1 MRPSYS
7 RFPLAD
13 LQVAEAALAAEVQLL
28 GSAFITA
35 MKVLESALVA
45 STQPSP
51 FTLENV
57 KLPDGSKLAAN
68 SCRILA
74 HSLNLIQ
81 TFLRRQLAG
90 EKPFRITPPLSMTR
104 PFLGLL
110 PRLFSDSTVLIEAQ
124 SRYWR
129 QALDLWQAVSLR
141 LLGEKADPAV
151 RPAPGDKRFRDAVWA
166 ENALFDWIKQFYLLT
181 ARHFYYLFT
190 QVEDLDPKTAE
201 KIEFYTRQWLDA
213 LSPTNFPLTN
223 PEVIQTT
230 LETGGENLVQ
240 GLANL
245 LEDLDRG
252 NGRLRLTQTDPEA
265 FEPGRNLATT
275 PGKVIYQTE
284 LMQLLQYQPTT
295 ESVYQRPLLIVPPW
309 INKYYILDLQPKNSF
324 IQWAV
329 AQGFTVFVIS
339 WVNPDAR
346 LAEKNFEHY
355 LAEGTLAALEAIQQ
369 ATGEREVNAIGY
381 CIGGTLL
388 FCTLAYLAAIQEPRL
403 RSATALT
410 TLIDFTEVGELGV
423 FIDEE
428 QLARLDKKMEKQ
440 GYLAGAHMAQ
450 VFNQLRANDLI
461 WSSMIHRYLL
471 GEDPFPFDLLYW
483 NSDATR
489 MPKAMH
495 HFYLHQMY
503 LENRLKEP
511 GGISLLG
518 IPLDLGRIEIPV
530 YFLATQ
536 EDHIA
541 PWRSV
546 YAGAH
551 LPAGP
556 VTFVLGESGH
566 IAGVINPPAARK
578 YGYRTQA
585 ELPATAD
592 TWLEK
597 TTRQPGS
604 WWMHWLDWIQPYAGP
619 KGRAR
624 VPGDGGLQ
632 PLEAAPGSYVKVAGI
647 E

>member
-1 MRPSYS
+1 MAESHPI
-7 RFPLAD
+7 FPLPEMQLVEDA
-13 LQVAEAALAAEVQLL
+13 LVAEAKLL
-28 GSAFITA
+28 GSALTLE
-35 MKVLESALVA
+35 MKLLEGALVA

-51 FTLENV
+51 FKPKNV

-68 SCRILA
+68 FCRIMT
-74 HSLNLIQ
+74 HSQHLVQEFI
-81 TFLRRQLAG
+81 RRQLAG
-90 EKPFRITPPLSMTR
+90 ETSFRAPAPLSAAR
-104 PFLGLL
+104 SFLNLF
-110 PRLFSDSTVLIEAQ
+110 PRLMSDLNTLVEAQ
-124 SRYWR
+124 YRYW
-129 QALDLWQAVSLR
+129 QDALNLWQVVSLG

-151 RPAPGDKRFRDAVWA
+151 RPAPGDKRFRDDVWA
-166 ENALFDWIKQFYLLT
+166 ENALFDLIKQSYLLT
-181 ARHFYYLFT
+181 VRHLYHLFT

-201 KIEFYTRQWLDA
+201 KIDFYTRQWLDA

-223 PEVIQTT
+223 PQVIQTT

-252 NGRLRLTQTDPEA
+252 KGRLRLTQTDPAA

-295 ESVYQRPLLIVPPW
+295 ESVYQRPLLIIPPW
-309 INKYYILDLQPKNSF
+309 INKYYILDLQPKNSL
-324 IQWAV
+324 IKWAV
-329 AQGFTVFVIS
+329 DQGFTVFVIS

-346 LAEKNFEHY
+346 LAEKDFEHY
-355 LAEGTLAALEAIQQ
+355 LSEGTLAALEAIQQ

-388 FCTLAYLAAIQEPRL
+388 FCTLAYLAAIQEPRIH
-403 RSATALT
+403 SATALT

-428 QLARLDKKMEKQ
+428 QLARLDKKMEKR
-440 GYLAGAHMAQ
+440 GYLEGGHMAR

-461 WSSMIHRYLL
+461 WSCVIHRYLL

-483 NSDATR
+483 NADSTR

-495 HFYLHQMY
+495 HFYLRQMY
-503 LENRLKEP
+503 LENRLKQP
-511 GGISLLG
+511 GGVSLLG
-518 IPLDLGRIEIPV
+518 VSLDLSRIETPV

-551 LPAGP
+551 LPGGP

-585 ELPATAD
+585 ELPATAEA
-592 TWLEK
+592 WLE
-597 TTRQPGS
+597 TATSHEGS
-604 WWMHWLDWIQPYAGP
+604 WWLHWLEWIKPYAGP
-619 KGRAR
+619 QVSAR

-632 PLEAAPGSYVKVAGI
+632 PFDEAPGSYVKVLGI